1 MGVTILLTSQLTMI
15 FNNIN
20 CVSPNHLIL
29 YTRYTTCSPFASAA
43 SSPSGIERV
52 RVASSS
58 SSEYILSTCDCW
70 FSSPDLSCSSRA
82 ISIQSSSWCRRCSA
96 SLSLGFCSAWFFCIP
111 QKVQCHNDQ
120 HRVASALAAI
130 MPCLYNC
137 KRTETELSDLKSWQ
151 RQVPFGFGCAREPAL
166 ASFNADRASL

>member
-1 MGVTILLTSQLTMI
+1 MI
-15 FNNIN
+15 FNKIN

-52 RVASSS
+52 SVASSS

-70 FSSPDLSCSSRA
+70 FSSPDLSRSSPA
-82 ISIQSSSWCRRCSA
+82 ISIQSSSLCRRCSA
-96 SLSLGFCSAWFFCIP
+96 SLLLRFWSTWFSCIS
-111 QKVQCHNDQ
+111 QKRQCHNDQ
-120 HRVASALAAI
+120 RQVASALAAI

-137 KRTETELSDLKSWQ
+137 KGTGTELSCSKSWQ
-151 RQVPFGFGCAREPAL
+151 RQLPMGFGCAREPAL
-166 ASFNADRASL
+166 ASFSAGHPLSIKP